1 MVGTE
6 DLVEEHINGFSALSP
21 ADPYDARSVQ
31 IINDGGI
38 FAALAVGDFINV
50 NAFKIPNPVSLA
62 QPVNGAVK
70 LVGKGRFR
78 NMQDPCSRLLS
89 HQLAIQKHRIL
100 EAIGDTGIGICPRD
114 ELLDSTMLATQ
125 DFSWTV
131 VKPNRPPTDGNVLPQ
146 TMIHR
151 SNDPPPSP
159 AFGAKGAIL
168 KGLDPEM
175 KFPIPESKLKIGNQY
190 LFQLEQFSDKLAD
203 GHRFCLL
210 LHGFVV
216 NT

>member
-1 MVGTE
+1 
-6 DLVEEHINGFSALSP
+6 L
-21 ADPYDARSVQ
+21 
-31 IINDGGI
+31 
-38 FAALAVGDFINV
+38 ALAVGDFIN
-50 NAFKIPNPVSLA
+50 ADRLKIPNPVSLA

-70 LVGKGRFR
+70 LVGKGRFS
-78 NMQDPCSRLLS
+78 NMEDLGSCLLS

-100 EAIGDTGIGICPRD
+100 EAIGDTGIGLCPRD
-114 ELLDSTMLATQ
+114 KLLNSTMLTTH

-146 TMIHR
+146 TMVHR
-151 SNDPPPSP
+151 SKDTPTSL
-159 AFGAKGAIL
+159 AFGTKGALL

-175 KFPIPESKLKIGNQY
+175 KFPIQGSKLKTDDEYI
-190 LFQLEQFSDKLAD
+190 FQLEQFSDKLAD

-210 LHGFVV
+210 HHGFMV